1 MGSLRG
7 GRGRRHVSVSFRSW
21 NLDRFKRLR
30 SHPVWLKAVLY
41 SLLSVGAIL
50 FSMPF
55 LWTLSTALKTPE
67 NVFKYPPQ
75 WIPQPAEWE
84 NFAIAWT
91 VLPFTLFVW
100 NTIVVTAIATVGS
113 VLSASLVAY
122 GFSRFKFR
130 FKNLLFFTMLS
141 TMMLP
146 SQVTMIPVFL
156 IWREFRA
163 IDTFAPL
170 TVPAFFGGGAFYIF
184 LLNQFYRTIP
194 KELDEAAKID
204 GAGYLRIWWSVL
216 LPLSKPAVATIC
228 VFSLLANWDDFMGP
242 LIYLNTPEKYTVSI
256 GLRMFQDSQGTS
268 IELLMAAAFIHALP
282 MIVLFF
288 LAQRFFV
295 RGIVTTGL
303 GGR

>member
-1 MGSLRG
+1 MGARPLQ
-7 GRGRRHVSVSFRSW
+7 
-21 NLDRFKRLR
+21 RL
-30 SHPVWLKAVLY
+30 LIYAVL
-41 SLLSVGAIL
+41 LSGVAL
-50 FSMPF
+50 FSLPF

-67 NVFKYPPQ
+67 AVFQFPPQ
-75 WIPQPAEWE
+75 WIPNPAMWE
-84 NFAIAWT
+84 NFHRAWT
-91 VLPFTLFVW
+91 ILPFTLFVW
-100 NTIVVTAIATVGS
+100 NTILITAIATIGS
-113 VLSASLVAY
+113 VLSASLVAF
-122 GFSRFKFR
+122 GFARFR
-130 FKNLLFFTMLS
+130 FRYKNLLFYTMLS

-146 SQVTMIPVFL
+146 SQVTMIPVFM
-156 IWREFRA
+156 IWRDLGA
-163 IDTFAPL
+163 IDTIAPL
-170 TVPAFFGGGAFYIF
+170 TIPAFFGGGAFYIF
-184 LLNQFYRTIP
+184 LLRQFYMSIP

-228 VFSLLANWDDFMGP
+228 VFSLMGHWDDFMGP

-256 GLRMFQDSQGTS
+256 GLRMFQDSQGTQ
-268 IELLMAAAFIHALP
+268 IELLMAAAMIHALP